1 MNISLDETKINEVKT
16 KLSLL
21 ANTLLDALENNDRA
35 QAFIAQQALTGA
47 VNILWNEAEVID
59 IDPKVKAISRLV
71 AGWAKTELP
80 NQIKDPAN
88 NATIKRELKLFQ
100 RSLMMFS

>member
-16 KLSLL
+16 QLSLL
-21 ANTLLDALENNDRA
+21 ANNLLDALESNDQA
-35 QAFIAQQALTGA
+35 KAFIAQQALTGA
-47 VNILWNEAEVID
+47 VNTLWNEAEAID

-71 AGWAKTELP
+71 AGWAMTELP

-88 NATIKRELKLFQ
+88 NAAIKRELKLFQ
-100 RSLMMFS
+100 RSLMMFR

>member
-1 MNISLDETKINEVKT
+1 MNISLDESKITEVKT
-16 KLSLL
+16 QLSLL
-21 ANTLLDALENNDRA
+21 ANALLDALENNDQA
-35 QAFIAQQALTGA
+35 QALIAQQALTGA
-47 VNILWNEAEVID
+47 VNALWNEAETID

-71 AGWAKTELP
+71 AGWAMTELP
-80 NQIKDPAN
+80 NQIQDPAN